1 MTSARAV
8 RIFAI
13 ILALVILSVSFLLL
27 DAQVTTST
35 YNLTLAV
42 GEVGQVRLP
51 VNPSTGCSWWVESAP
66 SSVDISTS
74 DDVDPTIDCG
84 YPPRLGCSNQVVV
97 YSFKP
102 NEAGEYSIELRYGHA
117 WARNEYYQV
126 TIVHLTVGNSQLSEQ
141 VLSGRVAS
149 VESACAP
156 MTCGPEPLTE
166 TNRMCP
172 AMCLLSYRVELV
184 VHLGP
189 PGSLAPDRLYQIYI
203 TGGSGGEMRA
213 ASLKVGDEVS
223 IPARPAGYCACGAA
237 ECNGGDCWLANDSDW
252 RYVHNSTS
260 STYTSTSGTAE
271 TITVTGTVFHG
282 VEAGCWLIRADAT
295 GTEYLLIDTPEVLR
309 VDGLHVQVTGEIKTD
324 IASYCMQGNAALQI
338 TSYSILSS
346 LTTKTVTVTTTSV
359 LTSSNVRPT
368 TITST
373 LGTATAVI
381 VIPGFPI
388 EAILLGIALG
398 LVMLTVI
405 RLHV

>member
-1 MTSARAV
+1 MASTRAV
-8 RIFAI
+8 KIFAI
-13 ILALVILSVSFLLL
+13 ILALVILSVSFLLP

-35 YNLTLAV
+35 YNLNLAV

-84 YPPRLGCSNQVVV
+84 HPPRLGCSNQVVV

-126 TIVHLTVGNSQLSEQ
+126 AIVHLTVGNSQLSEQ
-141 VLSGRVAS
+141 VLSGRVTS
-149 VESACAP
+149 VESSCGP
-156 MTCGPEPLTE
+156 MTCGPKPLNE

-172 AMCLLSYRVELV
+172 AMCPLSYRVELI

-189 PGSLAPDRLYQIYI
+189 PGSLAPDRLYRIYI
-203 TGGSGGEMRA
+203 TGGSDGEMRA

-252 RYVHNSTS
+252 RYVGNSTS
-260 STYTSTSGTAE
+260 STYTNTSGSAE

-282 VEAGCWLIRADAT
+282 VEAGCWLIRADGT
-295 GTEYLLIDTPEVLR
+295 GAEYLLIDAPETLR
-309 VDGLHVQVTGEIKTD
+309 IDGLPVQVTGEIKTD
-324 IASYCMQGNAALQI
+324 IASYCMQGRAALQI

-346 LTTKTVTVTTTSV
+346 VTTTTVTVTTTSS
-359 LTSSNVRPT
+359 LISSNVQPT
-368 TITST
+368 TITRT
-373 LGTATAVI
+373 LGTTAVI

-398 LVMLTVI
+398 SLMLIVM
-405 RLHV
+405 RLRV